1 MQGLP
6 NDLPPE
12 MQQPQP
18 QLTGTDPMN
27 AIPGEPQQE
36 IVGDDKRQELLDMI
50 EQIKGKVGQS
60 NATRFAMDN
69 MVNSKRSDALQQ
81 IFMLMQEAGV
91 DLADP
96 QSVAEFIAKIR
107 EVNPDMAML
116 FEEIMDQLLGGEPK
130 EMSPEMGGM
139 EDIDGMGMDG
149 MDEMPQEMGASRPG
163 DLKMLRGIKMSP
175 NEDLQQTVRG
185 PVPEGQ

>member
-18 QLTGTDPMN
+18 QLTGTDLMN

-50 EQIKGKVGQS
+50 EQIKGKVGQA

-130 EMSPEMGGM
+130 DMSPEMGGM
-139 EDIDGMGMDG
+139 EDMGDME
-149 MDEMPQEMGASRPG
+149 EMPSEAGASRPG